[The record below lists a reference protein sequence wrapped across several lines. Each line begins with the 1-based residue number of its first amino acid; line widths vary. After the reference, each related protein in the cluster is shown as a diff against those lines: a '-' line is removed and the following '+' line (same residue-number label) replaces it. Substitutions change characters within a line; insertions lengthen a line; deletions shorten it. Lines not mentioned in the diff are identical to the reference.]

1 MKIDKYLYE
10 IIDDYKSTNSEEEKN
25 EIFNSFC
32 SSIWGSK
39 NKRRV
44 YTKTIKFKV
53 RSDLLESEIGQI
65 FNTWSEV
72 DYIGY
77 KAMTKDTDWC
87 SLIRQKINNLYT
99 RYFDDEVILKKDY
112 MNLLKTPYNLYY
124 RWIKGAEMN
133 ADELTDIIEDSI
145 CKANELKLTYQKQK
159 QKIKKSWNEY
169 KKLIEKF
176 LRKAFNNSKLIDEYE
191 NENLTS
197 KYIYEFASEDNF
209 YISYICDCLE
219 GEMLNWQKD
228 ENKLKRGR
236 NKKYK
241 NCKECGA
248 MIEIKSKKDYST
260 KYCDDCRDI
269 IRREK
274 RVKYNSDY
282 YNKNI
287 KNKAKSMDVALI

>member
-1 MKIDKYLYE
+1 MYE
-10 IIDDYKSTNSEEEKN
+10 IIDSYKNADSEEEKN
-25 EIFNSFC
+25 GIFNSFC

-53 RSDLLESEIGQI
+53 RNDLLESEIGQI
-65 FNTWSEV
+65 FNVWSEV

-77 KAMTKDTDWC
+77 KAMTQDTDWC

-99 RYFDDEVILKKDY
+99 RYFDEEVILKKDY

-124 RWIKGAEMN
+124 RWIKGADMN

-145 CKANELKLTYQKQK
+145 YKASELKAVYQKQK
-159 QKIKKSWNEY
+159 LKIKKSWNEY
-169 KKLIEKF
+169 KKLVEGF

-209 YISYICDCLE
+209 YIKYICDCLE

-228 ENKLKRGR
+228 ESKLKRGR

-248 MIEIKSKKDYST
+248 MIENIGKNT
-260 KYCDDCRDI
+260 QYCHKCKE
-269 IRREK
+269 EK
-274 RVKYNSDY
+274 RKETKRNWW
-282 YNKNI
+282 NKNH
-287 KNKAKSMDVALI
+287 